1 MGVTANLTTS
11 YGETRGLYVR
21 VNSLSTS
28 NHGVSSNVL
37 FRGYISQ
44 EHFQAG
50 GGYVW
55 EMEMDFMV
63 DVSGQIW
70 SQAYESL
77 KALPEFFECV
87 DC

>member
-1 MGVTANLTTS
+1 MAVTASLTTS
-11 YGETRGLYVR
+11 YGETRDLYVR

-28 NHGVSSNVL
+28 NHGVSSSAL
-37 FRGYISQ
+37 FRGYMGQ
-44 EHFQAG
+44 EQFQAG

-55 EMEMDFMV
+55 EFEMDFMV

-70 SQAYESL
+70 EQAYEAL
-77 KALPEFFECV
+77 KGLPEFSVCT